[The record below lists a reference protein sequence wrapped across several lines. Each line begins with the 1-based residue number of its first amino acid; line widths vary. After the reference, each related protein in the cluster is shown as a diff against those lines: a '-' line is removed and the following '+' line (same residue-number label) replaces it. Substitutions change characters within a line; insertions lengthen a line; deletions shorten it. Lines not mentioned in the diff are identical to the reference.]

1 MLREQLYRDG
11 MREFGPAIAGH
22 CGFHAVA
29 PLVVRLEDETGG
41 DVEAV
46 ASDADLIES
55 GLSQEPIL
63 VQYKMGADPFDRAT
77 ALWVLGRCAWE
88 DATRWLAEFPWIE
101 PGPDLWLAVGLDY
114 SLGTG
119 ATRRL
124 LRYAT
129 SCEVEPGQL
138 MPWVVEFAPEAEAP
152 PFCGWWGRAKPSKVV
167 MRLERQVRRIRDAG
181 EIGSLEPRDMGAPDD
196 SLPAGYAPMPEALVR
211 ICRRLIA
218 LRKLGSLTPEEQKK
232 AHATVKAY
240 AKTLDRQRRRR
251 PLLVAVAAKLLPRVP
266 RHPEAAV
273 VRRAA

>member
-11 MREFGPAIAGH
+11 MRECGPGIARH

-41 DVEAV
+41 DEEAV

-63 VQYKMGADPFDRAT
+63 VQYRMGADPFDRAT

-88 DATRWLAEFPWIE
+88 DATRWLAEFPWLE

-124 LRYAT
+124 LLYAG
-129 SCEVEPGQL
+129 SCSVEPGRL
-138 MPWVVEFAPEAEAP
+138 MPWVEEFAPEAARAP
-152 PFCGWWGRAKPSKVV
+152 FQGWWGRAKPSKVV
-167 MRLERQVRRIRDAG
+167 MRLKRQVRRIRDAG
-181 EIGSLEPRDMGAPDD
+181 EIGSLEPRDAPPPAVV
-196 SLPAGYAPMPEALVR
+196 LPAGYAPMPEALRR
-211 ICRRLIA
+211 ICKRLIA
-218 LRKLGSLTPEEQKK
+218 LRKLGALTPEEQRK

-251 PLLVAVAAKLLPRVP
+251 PLLVAVAAKLVSRVP
-266 RHPEAAV
+266 RHPEAALL
-273 VRRAA
+273 RRAA

>member
-1 MLREQLYRDG
+1 MLRQQLYRDG
-11 MREFGPAIAGH
+11 MREFGPALAQH

-46 ASDADLIES
+46 ASDAALIES

-63 VQYKMGADPFDRAT
+63 VQYRMGADPFDRRA

-124 LRYAT
+124 LRYAPT
-129 SCEVEPGQL
+129 GGAEAGRLMDWVE
-138 MPWVVEFAPEAEAP
+138 EFAPEAEAE
-152 PFCGWWGRAKPSKVV
+152 PFAHWWGRAKPSKVV
-167 MRLERQVRRIRDAG
+167 QRLRRQVNRIRVAG
-181 EIGSLEPRDMGAPDD
+181 EIGSLEPRDAPPP
-196 SLPAGYAPMPEALVR
+196 SEALPAGYAPMPDALAR
-211 ICRRLIA
+211 ICRRLIT
-218 LRKLGSLTPEEQKK
+218 LRRNGELTTEEQAR
-232 AHATVKAY
+232 AHATVRAY

-251 PLLVAVAAKLLPRVP
+251 PLLVAVAAKLVSRIP
-266 RHPEAAV
+266 RHPEAALL
-273 VRRAA
+273 RRAA

>member
-11 MREFGPAIAGH
+11 MREFGPGLSAH
-22 CGFHAVA
+22 CGFVAVA
-29 PLVVRLEDETGG
+29 PLVIRLEDETGG

-46 ASDADLIES
+46 ASDANLIES
-55 GLSQEPIL
+55 GLSQEPLL
-63 VQYKMGADPFDRAT
+63 VQYKMGAHPFDRST

-88 DATRWLAEFPWIE
+88 DATRWLAEFPWLQ
-101 PGPDLWLAVGLDY
+101 PGPDLWWAVGADY

-119 ATRRL
+119 ATRRV
-124 LRYAT
+124 LRHAAT
-129 SCEVEPGQL
+129 CNVEPGRL
-138 MPWVVEFAPEAEAP
+138 MDWVEEWAPEAEAEP
-152 PFCGWWGRAKPSKVV
+152 YRNWWGRAKPAKVV
-167 MRLERQVRRIRDAG
+167 LRLKRQVRRIRDAG
-181 EIGSLEPRDMGAPDD
+181 EIGSLEPRDMGAPDE
-196 SLPAGYAPMPEALVR
+196 SLPAGYAPMPDALVKV
-211 ICRRLIA
+211 CRRLIA
-218 LRKLGSLTPEEQKK
+218 LRKLGSLTHEEQAR